1 MYVPS
6 TFIPF
11 CSVWFQSVIYK
22 TSKHILKENFDFWD
36 SHTLTC
42 KDSLNRFEERPK
54 HCILIFLF
62 FPLGRLCTPQIG
74 SEMLNFF
81 CFVDGMKYD
90 EGQHM
95 GCRSTIYSS
104 KLSYMKTLLLFDKLK
119 LYLNEG
125 KKELHKRNTM
135 TEEDNQ
141 KQYYWSKIWIAQG

>member
-1 MYVPS
+1 
-6 TFIPF
+6 
-11 CSVWFQSVIYK
+11 
-22 TSKHILKENFDFWD
+22 
-36 SHTLTC
+36 
-42 KDSLNRFEERPK
+42 
-54 HCILIFLF
+54 
-62 FPLGRLCTPQIG
+62 
-74 SEMLNFF
+74 MLNFF

-141 KQYYWSKIWIAQG
+141 KQYYWSKI